1 MADLDLQLV
10 VGSKG
15 DKGDTG
21 AKGDKGDKGEKGEK
35 GATGAT
41 GPAGPIGPQ
50 GPRGETGDTGA
61 TGPVGPTGPQG
72 ARGEAGPTGATGPQ
86 GPAGSGV
93 VESSAAG
100 IIAHAENAFA
110 GSGILGL
117 TIEGA
122 YSQQTTT
129 GLQLLDVPKT
139 TAELNGASVTFDGE
153 YYTLKN
159 TSTAMQ
165 YLLIVL
171 NTPIPAG
178 SDGTRYAVYVQGGR
192 DNVGIYLRRDS
203 TDLIR
208 LPNIGTKANE
218 TALITQDINNICFSI
233 PANTPEFKIKVI
245 CAVGA
250 SVTTWEPYTG
260 GKPSPSPDYPQDIT
274 VIENPVVNVCGRNI
288 LDTSTYYGALYSI
301 GIATIDLK
309 TVCTLPLTSKA
320 SSGFGVAIRIPPGAY
335 RIQAKNYA
343 PTALLS
349 IAAYKSKSDISD
361 ANKHI
366 WRQTEELFKDIT
378 PFTIPGKDF
387 VWLAICC
394 AAEWKDGTGIAKYTA
409 DFKLALE
416 VQTASGEFVPYS
428 CQQYTLALPAEHP
441 YLAKLPE
448 GTADRIEV
456 DEEGN
461 VELVANTWHVNSN
474 EATGGVIHSSKSGIP
489 YWEGILADTTKLPR
503 SSLASSLYDNTHMSV
518 LGIGNPYVDGFAS
531 WVLFPSQILYMRIS
545 VPSSIPKDSSTIE
558 SDMHS
563 WLGEHPVDYYYTIE
577 PVKYKL
583 EPIEMPAAPDSIINV
598 WTDAELPTQST
609 VNYFVEAGKQVSI
622 NRKRIKKLEQEGSA
636 GIEVPV
642 PINKGGTGSTTSF
655 NAAKNL
661 NVPFIGVFD
670 TDNIIMEGT
679 DLNTLT
685 TVGSCWACD
694 LDRKVAS
701 LRNCPI
707 HHAFTLFVTSPTGT
721 GSYIS
726 QVLLEYNTSRIYRR
740 LCASGATW
748 SSWEAV
754 GAGICS
760 IGNGLSL
767 SNDGELSAIKQP
779 ASSID
784 LSKATGL
791 LSVAHGGTGATSASA
806 AFGKLLSR
814 SRVQKG
820 SIESF
825 NDVTEVGT
833 YTVDLTGLTSANGP
847 ANVYSYGILEV
858 YGDPAGAR
866 IQRYSP
872 HGSLNAASSYRCT
885 YERQY
890 WNNSWG
896 KWYSKDL
903 NIATGLA
910 RTAINGVETI
920 HVNASTIAEGILPLE
935 HGGTEATNEVE
946 AAAKLNV
953 PYIGAPDSS
962 IEIPKGAD
970 LNAYTAIGTTYCAS
984 NLLLVGSFKNCPVS
998 VPFSMFVSSAIG
1010 TTVIRQ
1016 TLLAFNTSRIFSRI
1030 YTSSKSTWSSWE
1042 AVGAGI
1048 RSIGNGLS
1056 LSDAGELSAPEPPA
1070 SDVDLSKATGTLPL
1084 KNGGTGVTSKNAL
1097 IDTFYLLGLGN
1108 HGTIVRLLD
1117 SKSVTQPQ
1125 APGRWYVPAAISQE
1139 MDSTSSLGKKPALL
1153 PDGFFVTAEA
1163 MVYTGSE
1170 YGNAGNNGFRW
1181 TVEAPSGIVWVS
1193 DSTNTTWRC
1202 LTPIVRLDISSISNS
1217 TAIVSST
1224 FWSDLLGSTAR
1235 TIDPTTI
1242 KDMMRVLAPFTI
1254 QLSYPTVSSLTWS
1267 NSWVQVG
1274 GIQATTAT
1282 GTAITSITLAAL
1294 TKGSSGYTAGL
1305 LKEHDDYMLRPIGM
1319 PISFNTHASFAGYT
1333 GLPNLPAI
1341 FANM

>member
-15 DKGDTG
+15 DKGATG
-21 AKGDKGDKGEKGEK
+21 EKGEKGDKGDRGEKGEK
-35 GATGAT
+35 GATGDT
-41 GPAGPIGPQ
+41 GPAGPTGPQ
-50 GPRGETGDTGA
+50 GARGEKGDTGA

-93 VESSAAG
+93 VESSATG
-100 IIAHAENAFA
+100 IIAHAEDAFA

-117 TIEGA
+117 TVGGA

-139 TAELNGASVTFDGE
+139 TAANDGASVTFDGE
-153 YYTLKN
+153 YFTLKSTATAFRYVWFRLN
-159 TSTAMQ
+159 TS
-165 YLLIVL
+165 L
-171 NTPIPAG
+171 PAG
-178 SDGTRYAVYVQGGR
+178 SDGTNYALYVQGGR
-192 DNVGIYLRRDS
+192 RGVAVILRTNA
-203 TDLIR
+203 TDVLYI
-208 LPNIGTKANE
+208 PDTGTKANE
-218 TALITQDINNICFSI
+218 TAFITQDIDNICFGI

-245 CAVGA
+245 CAVGS

-274 VIENPVVNVCGRNI
+274 VIENPTLKVAGKNLWPFASSYTSIEGHRATFVN
-288 LDTSTYYGALYSI
+288 D
-301 GIATIDLK
+301 K
-309 TVCTLPLTSKA
+309 TPLTLLPGVYTFSATGSLRNTDA
-320 SSGFGVAIRIPPGAY
+320 SLFGYTATGERILFFRIPHNTSNPKYSFTVTEPITSIYFVANAADSNTGTISS
-335 RIQAKNYA
+335 IQLERNS
-343 PTALLS
+343 TATD
-349 IAAYKSKSDISD
+349 YKLHTSQS
-361 ANKHI
+361 
-366 WRQTEELFKDIT
+366 
-378 PFTIPGKDF
+378 FTF
-387 VWLAICC
+387 
-394 AAEWKDGTGIAKYTA
+394 T
-409 DFKLALE
+409 
-416 VQTASGEFVPYS
+416 
-428 CQQYTLALPAEHP
+428 LPAEHP
-441 YLAKLPE
+441 YLAKLPD
-448 GTADRIEV
+448 GTADEIVV
-456 DEEGN
+456 DGDGN
-461 VELVANTWHVNSN
+461 VELVARIGKLVIDGDSIPLLNWQAQSN
-474 EATGGVIHSSKSGIP
+474 GYSLVYRRVSDASTAMDTKKYISDNLRIVTDSISSFDACAKEFGNVHFASNKNLCVGSG
-489 YWEGILADTTKLPR
+489 LADDSQKDAIQVVNGWLKEHNATVYYALE
-503 SSLASSLYDNTHMSV
+503 
-518 LGIGNPYVDGFAS
+518 NPKTYALS
-531 WVLFPSQILYMRIS
+531 
-545 VPSSIPKDSSTIE
+545 KIE
-558 SDMHS
+558 
-563 WLGEHPVDYYYTIE
+563 I
-577 PVKYKL
+577 
-583 EPIEMPAAPDSIINV
+583 PAAPDSIINV

-622 NRKRIKKLEQEGSA
+622 NRERIKKLEQEGSA

-642 PINKGGTGSTTSF
+642 PINKGGTG
-655 NAAKNL
+655 
-661 NVPFIGVFD
+661 
-670 TDNIIMEGT
+670 
-679 DLNTLT
+679 
-685 TVGSCWACD
+685 
-694 LDRKVAS
+694 
-701 LRNCPI
+701 
-707 HHAFTLFVTSPTGT
+707 
-721 GSYIS
+721 
-726 QVLLEYNTSRIYRR
+726 
-740 LCASGATW
+740 
-748 SSWEAV
+748 
-754 GAGICS
+754 
-760 IGNGLSL
+760 
-767 SNDGELSAIKQP
+767 
-779 ASSID
+779 
-784 LSKATGL
+784 
-791 LSVAHGGTGATSASA
+791 ATSASA
-806 AFGKLLSR
+806 AFGTLLPR
-814 SRVQKG
+814 SRVRKG
-820 SIESF
+820 VIESF
-825 NDVTEVGT
+825 NDATEVGT
-833 YTVDLTGLTSANGP
+833 YAVDLTGLTSANEP
-847 ANVYSYGILEV
+847 VNVYGYGILEV
-858 YGDPAGAR
+858 YGDPAGTR

-872 HGSLNAASSYRCT
+872 HGSLNATSSYRCT

-896 KWYSKDL
+896 EWYSKDL
-903 NIATGLA
+903 NIAAGLA

-920 HVNASTIAEGILPLE
+920 HVDASTIAEGILPLE
-935 HGGTEATNEVE
+935 HGGTGATNTID

-970 LNAYTAIGTTYCAS
+970 LNAYTTIGATYCIS
-984 NLLLVGSFKNCPVS
+984 NLLLVGSLKNCPVS
-998 VPFSMFVSSAIG
+998 VPFSMFVSSAIR

-1016 TLLAFNTSRIFSRI
+1016 TLLVFNTSRIFSRI
-1030 YTSSKSTWSSWE
+1030 YTSSNSTWSSWE

-1048 RSIGNGLS
+1048 RSIGTGLS

-1097 IDTFYLLGLGN
+1097 IDTFYLLGLGD
-1108 HGTIVRLLD
+1108 HGTISRLLD

-1139 MDSTSSLGKKPALL
+1139 MGSTSSLGKKPALL

-1163 MVYTGSE
+1163 MVYTGSQ
-1170 YGNAGNNGFRW
+1170 YGNAGNKGFRW
-1181 TVEAPSGIVWVS
+1181 TIEAPSGLVWIS

-1235 TIDPTTI
+1235 TIDSTTI

-1274 GIQATTAT
+1274 SIQATTAT

>member
-21 AKGDKGDKGEKGEK
+21 AKGDKGDKGDKGAKGEK

-100 IIAHAENAFA
+100 IIAHAEDAFA

-117 TIEGA
+117 TVEGA

-139 TAELNGASVTFDGE
+139 TAELSGASVTFDGE

-159 TSTAMQ
+159 TATGFR
-165 YLLIVL
+165 YPFFRL
-171 NTPIPAG
+171 NTHLPAG
-178 SDGTRYAVYVQGGR
+178 SDGTRYALYVQGGR
-192 DNVGIYLRRDS
+192 HDVAVILRNGA
-203 TDLIR
+203 TNLFY
-208 LPNIGTKANE
+208 IGDTGATANT
-218 TALITQDINNICFSI
+218 TAIVTQDIDTICFGI
-233 PANTPEFKIKVI
+233 PANTPEFKLKVI
-245 CAVGA
+245 CAVGS

-274 VIENPVVNVCGRNI
+274 VIENPTLKVSGKNLWPFASSYTSLEGYQATFVNDKTPLTLLPGVYTFSAAGSLGNTDASLFGYTATGERFLFFRILHNISNPKYSFTVTEPITSIYFVANAADSSTGTISNIQLERNSTAT
-288 LDTSTYYGALYSI
+288 DYRPHTSQTL
-301 GIATIDLK
+301 TF
-309 TVCTLPLTSKA
+309 TLPT
-320 SSGFGVAIRIPPGAY
+320 
-335 RIQAKNYA
+335 
-343 PTALLS
+343 
-349 IAAYKSKSDISD
+349 
-361 ANKHI
+361 
-366 WRQTEELFKDIT
+366 
-378 PFTIPGKDF
+378 
-387 VWLAICC
+387 
-394 AAEWKDGTGIAKYTA
+394 
-409 DFKLALE
+409 
-416 VQTASGEFVPYS
+416 
-428 CQQYTLALPAEHP
+428 EHP
-441 YLAKLPE
+441 YLAKLPD
-448 GTADRIEV
+448 GTADTIEV
-456 DEEGN
+456 DEAGN
-461 VELVANTWHVNSN
+461 VELVARI
-474 EATGGVIHSSKSGIP
+474 GKLVI
-489 YWEGILADTTKLPR
+489 
-503 SSLASSLYDNTHMSV
+503 
-518 LGIGNPYVDGFAS
+518 DGD
-531 WVLFPSQILYMRIS
+531 
-545 VPSSIPKDSSTIE
+545 SIPLLNWQAQGNGYSLVYRRVSDASTAMDAKRYISDNLRIVTTTLLPFQDCAKEFGSIYFANNKNLCVGSGLAGASQKDATQAVNG
-558 SDMHS
+558 
-563 WLGEHPVDYYYTIE
+563 WLKEHNATVYYALDTSKIYALSRID
-577 PVKYKL
+577 
-583 EPIEMPAAPDSIINV
+583 MPAAPDNTINV

-622 NRKRIKKLEQEGSA
+622 NRERIKKLEQEGSA

-661 NVPFIGVFD
+661 NVLYLGLFD
-670 TDNIIMEGT
+670 SDYLIADGT
-679 DLNTLT
+679 DLNNLT
-685 TVGSCWACD
+685 TIGSCWACATD
-694 LDRKVAS
+694 ITAAS
-701 LRNCPI
+701 LLNCPI
-707 HHAFTLFVTSPTGT
+707 HHAFTLFINAPTGRSSYVGQTLLDYVTSC
-721 GSYIS
+721 
-726 QVLLEYNTSRIYRR
+726 IYRR
-740 LCASGATW
+740 TRAGGATW
-748 SSWEAV
+748 TSWEAV
-754 GAGICS
+754 GAGVRS

-767 SNDGELSAIKQP
+767 SNDGELSAIEQP
-779 ASSID
+779 ASSVD

-791 LSVAHGGTGATSASA
+791 LSVAHGGTGASSASA

-814 SRVQKG
+814 SSVRKG
-820 SIESF
+820 VIESF

-833 YTVDLTGLTSANGP
+833 YTVDLTGLTSANKP
-847 ANVYSYGILEV
+847 VNVYNYGILEV

-872 HGSLNAASSYRCT
+872 HGSLNATSSYRCT

-896 KWYSKDL
+896 EWYSKDL
-903 NIATGLA
+903 NIAAGLA

-920 HVNASTIAEGILPLE
+920 HVNASTVDTGTLPLA
-935 HGGTEATNEVE
+935 HGGTGATNTID

-962 IEIPKGAD
+962 IEIPRGAD
-970 LNAYTAIGTTYCAS
+970 LNAYTTIGATYCIS
-984 NLLLVGSFKNCPVS
+984 NLLLVGSLKNCPVS
-998 VPFSMFVSSAIG
+998 VPFSMFVSSAMG
-1010 TTVIRQ
+1010 TIVIRQ
-1016 TLLAFNTSRIFSRI
+1016 TLLVFNTSRIFSRI
-1030 YTSSKSTWSSWE
+1030 YTSSNSTWSSWE

-1108 HGTIVRLLD
+1108 HGTISRLLD

-1139 MDSTSSLGKKPALL
+1139 MGSTSSLGKKPALL

-1163 MVYTGSE
+1163 MVYTGSQ
-1170 YGNAGNNGFRW
+1170 YGNAGNKGFRW
-1181 TVEAPSGIVWVS
+1181 TIEAPSGLVWIS
-1193 DSTNTTWRC
+1193 DSTNTNWRC

-1282 GTAITSITLAAL
+1282 GTAITGITLAAL

>member
-21 AKGDKGDKGEKGEK
+21 AKGDKGDKGDKGEKGEK

-93 VESSAAG
+93 VESSATG
-100 IIAHAENAFA
+100 IIAHAEDAFA

-139 TAELNGASVTFDGE
+139 TVKLDGATATFDGE
-153 YYTLKN
+153 YFILKN
-159 TSTAMQ
+159 TATAFR
-165 YLLIVL
+165 YPSFRL
-171 NTPIPAG
+171 NTHLPAG
-178 SDGTRYAVYVQGGR
+178 SDGTRYALYVQGGR
-192 DNVGIYLRRDS
+192 HDVAVILRNGATNLFYIGDTGASAHTTAIVTRDI
-203 TDLIR
+203 DV
-208 LPNIGTKANE
+208 
-218 TALITQDINNICFSI
+218 ICFGI
-233 PANTPEFKIKVI
+233 PANTPEFRLKVI
-245 CAVGA
+245 CAVGS

-288 LDTSTYYGALYSI
+288 LDTSTYYGALYVT

-366 WRQTEELFKDIT
+366 WRQAEALFKDIT
-378 PFTIPGKDF
+378 PFTIPGNDF

-441 YLAKLPE
+441 YLAKLPN
-448 GTADRIEV
+448 GTADEIVV

-461 VELVANTWHVNSN
+461 VELVARVMKT
-474 EATGGVIHSSKSGIP
+474 
-489 YWEGILADTTKLPR
+489 ILDG
-503 SSLASSLYDNTHMSV
+503 SLAFTDKNSEGVETYYETVHPIGSGV
-518 LGIGNPYVDGFAS
+518 LPVRQWGGLFDRFKNSDPYVQRSGACAYAFANTNGT
-531 WVLFPSQILYMRIS
+531 LIRIRPSEIFG
-545 VPSSIPKDSSTIE
+545 SSADFN
-558 SDMHS
+558 D
-563 WLGEHPVDYYYTIE
+563 WLKNNPVTSYTTCID
-577 PVKYKL
+577 PTRYLLGK
-583 EPIEMPAAPDSIINV
+583 IDMPAAPDSIINV
-598 WTDAELPTQST
+598 WTDAELPTRST

-642 PINKGGTGSTTSF
+642 PINKGGTG
-655 NAAKNL
+655 
-661 NVPFIGVFD
+661 
-670 TDNIIMEGT
+670 
-679 DLNTLT
+679 
-685 TVGSCWACD
+685 
-694 LDRKVAS
+694 
-701 LRNCPI
+701 
-707 HHAFTLFVTSPTGT
+707 
-721 GSYIS
+721 
-726 QVLLEYNTSRIYRR
+726 
-740 LCASGATW
+740 
-748 SSWEAV
+748 
-754 GAGICS
+754 
-760 IGNGLSL
+760 
-767 SNDGELSAIKQP
+767 
-779 ASSID
+779 
-784 LSKATGL
+784 
-791 LSVAHGGTGATSASA
+791 ATSASA

-814 SRVQKG
+814 GRVQKG
-820 SIESF
+820 LIESF
-825 NDVTEVGT
+825 DDATEVGA
-833 YTVDLTGLTSANGP
+833 YTVDLTGLTSANKP
-847 ANVYSYGILEV
+847 ANVYNYGILEV

-872 HGSLNAASSYRCT
+872 HGSLNATSPFKCT

-896 KWYSKDL
+896 EWYSKDL

-910 RTAINGVETI
+910 RNAINGVEMI
-920 HVNASTIAEGILPLE
+920 HVNASTIAEGILPLA
-935 HGGTEATNEVE
+935 HGGTGATNTID

-970 LNAYTAIGTTYCAS
+970 LNAYTTIGATYCAP

-1030 YTSSKSTWSSWE
+1030 YMTSKSTWSSWE

-1267 NSWVQVG
+1267 NSWVQVS

-1282 GTAITSITLAAL
+1282 GTAITGITLAAL

>member
-21 AKGDKGDKGEKGEK
+21 AKGDKGDKGDKGEKGEK

-139 TAELNGASVTFDGE
+139 TATVSSASVTFDGE

-159 TSTAMQ
+159 PDTMVHYIAINLSQ
-165 YLLIVL
+165 H
-171 NTPIPAG
+171 IPAG
-178 SDGTRYAVYVQGGR
+178 SDGTRYAMYVQGGR
-192 DNVGIYLRRDS
+192 SGLDVVLRSGSNDLLYIRDTGI
-203 TDLIR
+203 
-208 LPNIGTKANE
+208 KANE
-218 TALITQDINNICFSI
+218 TALITQDIDNICFGI

-274 VIENPVVNVCGRNI
+274 VIKNPTVKVVGRNI
-288 LDTSTYYGALYSI
+288 FDTSLLIEGRAIDSDTGKVYKTSTNAWFATKAFINVAALTGRDLVATGLSATTTTSFFFYDKSERFIRKAIGKLEKISFTVPADAAFMRVEAHRDSAVDGKMSI
-301 GIATIDLK
+301 YLATATDYRPY
-309 TVCTLPLTSKA
+309 TSQTLT
-320 SSGFGVAIRIPPGAY
+320 
-335 RIQAKNYA
+335 
-343 PTALLS
+343 
-349 IAAYKSKSDISD
+349 
-361 ANKHI
+361 
-366 WRQTEELFKDIT
+366 FK
-378 PFTIPGKDF
+378 
-387 VWLAICC
+387 
-394 AAEWKDGTGIAKYTA
+394 
-409 DFKLALE
+409 
-416 VQTASGEFVPYS
+416 
-428 CQQYTLALPAEHP
+428 LPAEHP
-441 YLAKLPE
+441 YLAKLPD
-448 GTADRIEV
+448 GTADTIEM
-456 DEEGN
+456 DEAGN
-461 VELVANTWHVNSN
+461 VKLVARVHKIVFDGSQHFYTHQSGDHMAYYETAPIGSGKIDSTHWGGIYDRFETANPYSYGSRICAYSFANTNGTVFRIRPS
-474 EATGGVIHSSKSGIP
+474 ET
-489 YWEGILADTTKLPR
+489 LADVNAFVDWLR
-503 SSLASSLYDNTHMSV
+503 E
-518 LGIGNPYVDGFAS
+518 NPVTG
-531 WVLFPSQILYMRIS
+531 
-545 VPSSIPKDSSTIE
+545 
-558 SDMHS
+558 
-563 WLGEHPVDYYYTIE
+563 YYYATE
-577 PVKYKL
+577 PKTYHL
-583 EPIEMPAAPDSIINV
+583 APIDMPKAQDSIINV
-598 WTDAELPTQST
+598 WTDAELLTQTT
-609 VNYFVEAGKQVSI
+609 VDYFVEAGKQVSI
-622 NRKRIKKLEQEGSA
+622 NRERIKKLEQEGSA

-655 NAAKNL
+655 NATKNL
-661 NVPFIGVFD
+661 NALYLGLFD
-670 TDNIIMEGT
+670 SDYLIADGT
-679 DLNTLT
+679 DLNNLT
-685 TVGSCWACD
+685 TIGSCWACTAD
-694 LDRKVAS
+694 TTAAS
-701 LRNCPI
+701 LLNCPI
-707 HHAFTLFVTSPTGT
+707 HHAFTLFINAPAGSSSYVGQTLLDYVTSC
-721 GSYIS
+721 
-726 QVLLEYNTSRIYRR
+726 IYRR
-740 LCASGATW
+740 TRVSGATW
-748 SSWEAV
+748 TSWEAV
-754 GAGICS
+754 GAGVRS

-767 SNDGELSAIKQP
+767 SNDGELSAIEQP
-779 ASSID
+779 ASSVD

-791 LSVAHGGTGATSASA
+791 LSVAHGGTGASSASA
-806 AFGKLLSR
+806 AFGRLLPR
-814 SRVQKG
+814 SHIQKG
-820 SIESF
+820 IIESF
-825 NDVTEVGT
+825 DDATEVGS
-833 YTVDLTGLTSANGP
+833 YIVNLTGLSSTNGP
-847 ANVYSYGILEV
+847 KNVYDYGILEV
-858 YGDPAGAR
+858 YGDPAGVR

-872 HGSLNAASSYRCT
+872 HGALNATSSYRCT

-890 WNNSWG
+890 WSNSWG
-896 KWYSKDL
+896 EWYSKDL

-910 RTAINGVETI
+910 RTAIKGVETI
-920 HVNASTIAEGILPLE
+920 HVDASTIAEGILPLE
-935 HGGTEATNEVE
+935 HGGTGATNTID

-970 LNAYTAIGTTYCAS
+970 LNAYTTIGATYCIS
-984 NLLLVGSFKNCPVS
+984 NLLLVGSLKNCPVS
-998 VPFSMFVSSAIG
+998 VPFSMFVSSAMG

-1016 TLLAFNTSRIFSRI
+1016 TLLVFNTSRIFSRI
-1030 YTSSKSTWSSWE
+1030 YTSSNSTWSSWE

-1108 HGTIVRLLD
+1108 HGTISRLLD

-1139 MDSTSSLGKKPALL
+1139 MGSTSSLGKKPALL

-1163 MVYTGSE
+1163 MVYTGSQ

-1181 TVEAPSGIVWVS
+1181 TIEAPSGVAWVS
-1193 DSTNTTWRC
+1193 DSTNTNWRC

-1235 TIDPTTI
+1235 TIDPASIRDT
-1242 KDMMRVLAPFTI
+1242 MRVLAPFTI

-1267 NSWVQVG
+1267 NSWVQVS

-1282 GTAITSITLAAL
+1282 GTAITGITLAAL

-1319 PISFNTHASFAGYT
+1319 PISFNTHASFANYT
-1333 GLPNLPAI
+1333 GLPALPAI

>member
-21 AKGDKGDKGEKGEK
+21 AKGDRGDKGDKGEKGEK
-35 GATGAT
+35 GATG
-41 GPAGPIGPQ
+41 
-50 GPRGETGDTGA
+50 
-61 TGPVGPTGPQG
+61 PTGPQG
-72 ARGEAGPTGATGPQ
+72 ARGEAGPIGATGPQ

-100 IIAHAENAFA
+100 IIAHVEDAFA

-117 TIEGA
+117 TVEGA

-129 GLQLLDVPKT
+129 GIQLLDVPKT
-139 TAELNGASVTFDGE
+139 TIAAAGASVTFDGE
-153 YYTLKN
+153 YYTIKN
-159 TSTAMQ
+159 TSTARKFRQIM
-165 YLLIVL
+165 L
-171 NTPIPAG
+171 NTRIPAG
-178 SDGTRYAVYVQGGR
+178 SDGTRYAMYVQGGMT
-192 DNVGIYLRRDS
+192 NVSIYLSKGD
-203 TDLIR
+203 TDLLFIR
-208 LPNIGTKANE
+208 DTGTKANE
-218 TALITQDINNICFSI
+218 SAVITQDIDSIGFGI
-233 PANTPEFKIKVI
+233 PANTPEFKLKVI
-245 CAVGA
+245 CAVGS

-260 GKPSPSPDYPQDIT
+260 GKPSPSPDYPQDTT

-288 LDTSTYYGALYSI
+288 LDTATYYKAGYSSS
-301 GIATIDLK
+301 IAYIHLDRP
-309 TVCTLPLTSKA
+309 CTLPFTAVA
-320 SSGFGVAIRIPPGAY
+320 SSGFGVAIKVPPGTY
-335 RIQAKNYA
+335 QVQAKNYA
-343 PTALLS
+343 STAALA
-349 IAAYKSKSDISD
+349 IAAYASKSDL
-361 ANKHI
+361 ANKYTAI
-366 WRQTEELFKDIT
+366 FRLSEAPFDRTT
-378 PFTIPGKDF
+378 PFTIPGNDF
-387 VWLAICC
+387 VWLVLTC
-394 AAEWKDGTGIAKYTA
+394 AAMYGDDTTTAVYTT
-409 DFKLALE
+409 DFKLSLE

-428 CQQYTLALPAEHP
+428 CWQHAFKLPAEHP
-441 YLAKLPE
+441 YLAKLPN
-448 GTADRIEV
+448 GIADKIVV
-456 DEEGN
+456 DSEGN
-461 VELVANTWHVNSN
+461 VELVARVMKTILDGSIAFIDVN
-474 EATGGVIHSSKSGIP
+474 
-489 YWEGILADTTKLPR
+489 YEGIETYYETVRPIGSGVLPLR
-503 SSLASSLYDNTHMSV
+503 QWGGLFDRFPT
-518 LGIGNPYVDGFAS
+518 GNPYVQHSGACAYAFAN
-531 WVLFPSQILYMRIS
+531 LNGTFFRIRPSEIFG
-545 VPSSIPKDSSTIE
+545 SSADFNDWIKNNPVTSYATCTNPTRYL
-558 SDMHS
+558 
-563 WLGEHPVDYYYTIE
+563 LG
-577 PVKYKL
+577 K
-583 EPIEMPAAPDSIINV
+583 IEMPAAPDSIINV

-622 NRKRIKKLEQEGSA
+622 NRERIKKLEQEGSA

-655 NAAKNL
+655 NAAKHL
-661 NVPFIGVFD
+661 NVLYLGPFDSDYLIAD
-670 TDNIIMEGT
+670 GT
-679 DLNTLT
+679 DLNNLT
-685 TVGSCWACD
+685 TIGSCWACTAD
-694 LDRKVAS
+694 ATAAS
-701 LRNCPI
+701 LLNCPI
-707 HHAFTLFVTSPTGT
+707 HHAFTLFINAPAGSSSYVGQTLLDYVTSC
-721 GSYIS
+721 
-726 QVLLEYNTSRIYRR
+726 IYRR
-740 LCASGATW
+740 TRVSGATW
-748 SSWEAV
+748 TSWEAV
-754 GAGICS
+754 GAGVRS

-767 SNDGELSAIKQP
+767 SNDGELSAIEQP
-779 ASSID
+779 ASSVD

-791 LSVAHGGTGATSASA
+791 LSVAHGGTGASSASA
-806 AFGKLLSR
+806 AFGKLLPR
-814 SRVQKG
+814 SHIRKG
-820 SIESF
+820 IIESF
-825 NDVTEVGT
+825 DDATEVGS
-833 YTVDLTGLTSANGP
+833 YIVDLTGLSSTNGP
-847 ANVYSYGILEV
+847 KNVYGYGILEV
-858 YGDPAGAR
+858 YGDPTGVR

-872 HGSLNAASSYRCT
+872 HGALEATSSYKCT

-890 WNNSWG
+890 WKNSWG
-896 KWYSKDL
+896 EWYSKDL

-920 HVNASTIAEGILPLE
+920 HVDASTIAEGILPLE
-935 HGGTEATNEVE
+935 HGGTGATNTID

-970 LNAYTAIGTTYCAS
+970 LNAYTTIGATYCIS
-984 NLLLVGSFKNCPVS
+984 NLLLVGSLKNCPVS
-998 VPFSMFVSSAIG
+998 VPFSMFVSSAMG

-1016 TLLAFNTSRIFSRI
+1016 TLLVFNTSRIFSRI
-1030 YTSSKSTWSSWE
+1030 YTSSNSTWSSWE

-1108 HGTIVRLLD
+1108 HGTISRLLD

-1139 MDSTSSLGKKPALL
+1139 MSNTSSLGKKPALL

-1163 MVYTGSE
+1163 MVYTASQ
-1170 YGNAGNNGFRW
+1170 YGNAGNKGFRW
-1181 TVEAPSGIVWVS
+1181 TIEAPSGVAWVS
-1193 DSTNTTWRC
+1193 DSTNTNWRC

-1224 FWSDLLGSTAR
+1224 FWSDLLGSATR
-1235 TIDPTTI
+1235 VIDPAST

-1282 GTAITSITLAAL
+1282 GTAITGITLAAL

-1319 PISFNTHASFAGYT
+1319 PISFNTHASFASYT

>member
-21 AKGDKGDKGEKGEK
+21 AKGDKGDKGDRGEKGEK

-100 IIAHAENAFA
+100 IIAHAEDAFA

-117 TIEGA
+117 TVEGA

-139 TAELNGASVTFDGE
+139 TAKLDGATATFDGE
-153 YYTLKN
+153 YFILKN
-159 TSTAMQ
+159 TATGFR
-165 YLLIVL
+165 YPFFRL
-171 NTPIPAG
+171 NTHLPAS
-178 SDGTRYAVYVQGGR
+178 SDGTRYALYVQGGR
-192 DNVGIYLRRDS
+192 HDVAVILRNGA
-203 TDLIR
+203 TDLFY
-208 LPNIGTKANE
+208 IGDTGATANT
-218 TALITQDINNICFSI
+218 TAIVTQDIDTICFGI
-233 PANTPEFKIKVI
+233 PPNTPEFKIKVI

-274 VIENPVVNVCGRNI
+274 VIENP
-288 LDTSTYYGALYSI
+288 
-301 GIATIDLK
+301 
-309 TVCTLPLTSKA
+309 TVKVAGKNLWPFA
-320 SSGFGVAIRIPPGAY
+320 SSYTSLEGYQSTFVED
-335 RIQAKNYA
+335 K
-343 PTALLS
+343 
-349 IAAYKSKSDISD
+349 
-361 ANKHI
+361 
-366 WRQTEELFKDIT
+366 T
-378 PFTIPGKDF
+378 PFTLFPGVYTF
-387 VWLAICC
+387 S
-394 AAEWKDGTGIAKYTA
+394 AAGSLGNTDAPLFGYTATGERFLFFRILHNTSNPKYTFTVTERITSIYFVANAA
-409 DFKLALE
+409 DSNTGTISNIQLE
-416 VQTASGEFVPYS
+416 RNSTSTDYKPHTSQSLTF
-428 CQQYTLALPAEHP
+428 TLPAEHP
-441 YLAKLPE
+441 YLAKLPD
-448 GTADRIEV
+448 GTADEIEV
-456 DEEGN
+456 DEAGN
-461 VELVANTWHVNSN
+461 VELVANVGKLVLDGDSVQLLNWQAQSNGYSIVYRHVSDASTLMNYKKFLVDNLRIVSGSYYPFN
-474 EATGGVIHSSKSGIP
+474 DYAKEFGNIHFAPNKNLCVGSGLAGASQKDATQAVNGWLKEHNATVYYALENPKAYVLSK
-489 YWEGILADTTKLPR
+489 
-503 SSLASSLYDNTHMSV
+503 
-518 LGIGNPYVDGFAS
+518 
-531 WVLFPSQILYMRIS
+531 
-545 VPSSIPKDSSTIE
+545 
-558 SDMHS
+558 
-563 WLGEHPVDYYYTIE
+563 
-577 PVKYKL
+577 
-583 EPIEMPAAPDSIINV
+583 IEMPAAPDSIINV

-609 VNYFVEAGKQVSI
+609 VNYFVEAGRQVSI
-622 NRKRIKKLEQEGSA
+622 NRERIKKLEQEGSA

-642 PINKGGTGSTTSF
+642 PINKGGTG
-655 NAAKNL
+655 
-661 NVPFIGVFD
+661 
-670 TDNIIMEGT
+670 
-679 DLNTLT
+679 
-685 TVGSCWACD
+685 
-694 LDRKVAS
+694 
-701 LRNCPI
+701 
-707 HHAFTLFVTSPTGT
+707 
-721 GSYIS
+721 
-726 QVLLEYNTSRIYRR
+726 
-740 LCASGATW
+740 
-748 SSWEAV
+748 
-754 GAGICS
+754 
-760 IGNGLSL
+760 
-767 SNDGELSAIKQP
+767 
-779 ASSID
+779 
-784 LSKATGL
+784 
-791 LSVAHGGTGATSASA
+791 ATSASA
-806 AFGKLLSR
+806 AFGKLLVR
-814 SRVQKG
+814 GRVQKG
-820 SIESF
+820 LIESF
-825 NDVTEVGT
+825 NDATEVGT
-833 YTVDLTGLTSANGP
+833 YTVDLTGLASVNGP
-847 ANVYSYGILEV
+847 VNVYGYGILEV
-858 YGDPAGAR
+858 YGNPAGAR

-872 HGSLNAASSYRCT
+872 HGSLNATSSYRCT

-890 WNNSWG
+890 WNHSWG
-896 KWYSKDL
+896 EWYSKDL

-935 HGGTEATNEVE
+935 HGGTGATNTID

-970 LNAYTAIGTTYCAS
+970 LNAYTTIGTTYCAP

-1108 HGTIVRLLD
+1108 HGTIGRLLD

-1139 MDSTSSLGKKPALL
+1139 MGSTSSLGKKPALL

-1282 GTAITSITLAAL
+1282 GTAITGITLAAL

>member
-21 AKGDKGDKGEKGEK
+21 AKGDKGDKGDKGEKGET

-50 GPRGETGDTGA
+50 GPRGETGATGA

-100 IIAHAENAFA
+100 IIAHAEDAFA

-117 TIEGA
+117 TVEGA

-139 TAELNGASVTFDGE
+139 TAKLDGATATFDGE
-153 YYTLKN
+153 YFILKN
-159 TSTAMQ
+159 TATGFR
-165 YLLIVL
+165 YPFFRL
-171 NTPIPAG
+171 NTHLPAS
-178 SDGTRYAVYVQGGR
+178 SDGTRYALYVQGGR
-192 DNVGIYLRRDS
+192 HDVAVILRNGA
-203 TDLIR
+203 TNLFY
-208 LPNIGTKANE
+208 IGDTGATANT
-218 TALITQDINNICFSI
+218 TAIVTQDIDTICFGI

-245 CAVGA
+245 CAVGS

-260 GKPSPSPDYPQDIT
+260 GKPSPSPDYPQDLT

-309 TVCTLPLTSKA
+309 TVYTLPLTSKA

-366 WRQTEELFKDIT
+366 WRQTKALFKDIT
-378 PFTIPGKDF
+378 PFTIPGNDF

-394 AAEWKDGTGIAKYTA
+394 AAEWKDGTGIAEYTA

-441 YLAKLPE
+441 YLAKLPD
-448 GTADRIEV
+448 GTADEIV
-456 DEEGN
+456 VGEEGN
-461 VELVANTWHVNSN
+461 VELVARVLRRELTACTDMSDSASQSGKDGTINYLLVLDGAEDAKVANAAACICTRFKN
-474 EATGGVIHSSKSGIP
+474 GGTTKN
-489 YWEGILADTTKLPR
+489 ADTIRRGADNEFCYVYT
-503 SSLASSLYDNTHMSV
+503 SNSAIIGDGTTQHVTEWLAANPTEIIYEV
-518 LGIGNPYVDGFAS
+518 AEPKRYPLG
-531 WVLFPSQILYMRIS
+531 
-545 VPSSIPKDSSTIE
+545 K
-558 SDMHS
+558 
-563 WLGEHPVDYYYTIE
+563 
-577 PVKYKL
+577 
-583 EPIEMPAAPDSIINV
+583 IEMPKAQDSIVNV

-622 NRKRIKKLEQEGSA
+622 NRERIKKLEQEGSA
-636 GIEVPV
+636 GIGVPV

-694 LDRKVAS
+694 LDSKVAS

-707 HHAFTLFVTSPTGT
+707 QHAFTLFVTSPTGN
-721 GSYIS
+721 GSYIG

-748 SSWEAV
+748 YSWEAV
-754 GAGICS
+754 GAGIRS

-767 SNDGELSAIKQP
+767 SDAGELSAPEPP

-814 SRVQKG
+814 GRVRKG

-833 YTVDLTGLTSANGP
+833 YTVDLTGLTSANKP
-847 ANVYSYGILEV
+847 ANVYDYGILEV
-858 YGDPAGAR
+858 YGDPAGVR

-872 HGSLNAASSYRCT
+872 HGSLNATSSYRCT

-896 KWYSKDL
+896 EWYSKDL

-962 IEIPKGAD
+962 MEIPKGAD
-970 LNAYTAIGTTYCAS
+970 LNAYTTIGTTYCVS
-984 NLLLVGSFKNCPVS
+984 NLLLVGSLKNCPVS
-998 VPFSMFVSSAIG
+998 VPFSMFVSSALG

-1139 MDSTSSLGKKPALL
+1139 MGSTSSLGKKPALL

-1282 GTAITSITLAAL
+1282 GTAITGITLAAL

>member
-21 AKGDKGDKGEKGEK
+21 AKGDKGDKGDKGEKGEK
-35 GATGAT
+35 GAT
-41 GPAGPIGPQ
+41 
-50 GPRGETGDTGA
+50 
-61 TGPVGPTGPQG
+61 GPTGPQG

-100 IIAHAENAFA
+100 VIAHAGDAFA

-139 TAELNGASVTFDGE
+139 TATNSGASVTFDGE

-159 TSTAMQ
+159 TTTSFLYTFFR
-165 YLLIVL
+165 L
-171 NTPIPAG
+171 NTHLPAG
-178 SDGTRYAVYVQGGR
+178 SDGTRYALYVQGGR
-192 DNVGIYLRRDS
+192 YGVAVILRNGP

-208 LPNIGTKANE
+208 IGDTSATANT
-218 TALITQDINNICFSI
+218 TAIVTQDIDNICFGI

-245 CAVGA
+245 CAVGS

-274 VIENPVVNVCGRNI
+274 VIENPTVKVVGKN
-288 LDTSTYYGALYSI
+288 LW
-301 GIATIDLK
+301 
-309 TVCTLPLTSKA
+309 PFA
-320 SSGFGVAIRIPPGAY
+320 SSA
-335 RIQAKNYA
+335 
-343 PTALLS
+343 TS
-349 IAAYKSKSDISD
+349 IEG
-361 ANKHI
+361 
-366 WRQTEELFKDIT
+366 RQSTLVEDKT
-378 PFTIPGKDF
+378 PFTLFPGVYTF
-387 VWLAICC
+387 S
-394 AAEWKDGTGIAKYTA
+394 AAGSLGNTDAPLFGYTA
-409 DFKLALE
+409 TGERILFFRILHNTSNPKYSFTVTERITSIYFVANAADSNTGTISNIQLE
-416 VQTASGEFVPYS
+416 RNSTSTDYKPHTSQSITF
-428 CQQYTLALPAEHP
+428 TLPAEHP
-441 YLAKLPE
+441 YLAKLPD
-448 GTADRIEV
+448 GTADEIV
-456 DEEGN
+456 VGEEGN
-461 VELVANTWHVNSN
+461 VELVARVQKCNTSN
-474 EATGGVIHSSKSGIP
+474 LRAPDAVTPLANGLIRYV
-489 YWEGILADTTKLPR
+489 YWEAFAALAKVSSSCITPNFTSVISWNFTTQGCYATNKTLIVGASIDPTET
-503 SSLASSLYDNTHMSV
+503 LKASSYLYCTLATPV
-518 LGIGNPYVDGFAS
+518 RYQLGKID
-531 WVLFPSQILYMRIS
+531 M
-545 VPSSIPKDSSTIE
+545 PK
-558 SDMHS
+558 
-563 WLGEHPVDYYYTIE
+563 
-577 PVKYKL
+577 
-583 EPIEMPAAPDSIINV
+583 AQDSIINV

-622 NRKRIKKLEQEGSA
+622 NRERIKKLEQEGSA

-642 PINKGGTGSTTSF
+642 PINKGGTG
-655 NAAKNL
+655 
-661 NVPFIGVFD
+661 
-670 TDNIIMEGT
+670 
-679 DLNTLT
+679 
-685 TVGSCWACD
+685 
-694 LDRKVAS
+694 
-701 LRNCPI
+701 
-707 HHAFTLFVTSPTGT
+707 
-721 GSYIS
+721 
-726 QVLLEYNTSRIYRR
+726 
-740 LCASGATW
+740 
-748 SSWEAV
+748 
-754 GAGICS
+754 
-760 IGNGLSL
+760 
-767 SNDGELSAIKQP
+767 
-779 ASSID
+779 
-784 LSKATGL
+784 
-791 LSVAHGGTGATSASA
+791 ATSASA
-806 AFGKLLSR
+806 AFGKLLPR

-833 YTVDLTGLTSANGP
+833 YTVDLTELTSANGP
-847 ANVYSYGILEV
+847 KDVYGYGILEV
-858 YGDPAGAR
+858 YGDPTGVR

-872 HGSLNAASSYRCT
+872 HGALNATSSYRCT

-896 KWYSKDL
+896 EWYSK
-903 NIATGLA
+903 NCNVAAGLD
-910 RTAINGVETI
+910 RTAINGVETVY
-920 HVNASTIAEGILPLE
+920 VNASTVDTGTLPLA
-935 HGGTEATNEVE
+935 HGGTGATNTID

-970 LNAYTAIGTTYCAS
+970 LNAYTTIGATYCFS
-984 NLLLVGSFKNCPVS
+984 NLLLVSSLKNCPVS

-1010 TTVIRQ
+1010 ATVIRQ
-1016 TLLAFNTSRIFSRI
+1016 TLLVFNTSRIFSRI
-1030 YTSSKSTWSSWE
+1030 YASSNSTWSSWE

-1097 IDTFYLLGLGN
+1097 IDAFCLLGLGD

-1117 SKSVTQPQ
+1117 SKSVTQPK

-1139 MDSTSSLGKKPALL
+1139 MNDTSSLGSKPALL

-1193 DSTNTTWRC
+1193 DSANTAWRC
-1202 LTPIVRLDISSISNS
+1202 LTPIVRLSISSISDS
-1217 TAIVSST
+1217 TAIVPST
-1224 FWSDLLGSTAR
+1224 FWSDLLGSATR
-1235 TIDPTTI
+1235 VIDPAST
-1242 KDMMRVLAPFTI
+1242 KDIMRVLAPFTI

-1282 GTAITSITLAAL
+1282 GTAITGITLAAL

-1333 GLPNLPAI
+1333 GLPALPAI